1 MDLGFSSLS
10 SLCHPSFKGQ
20 IAENEEGE
28 PAKKK
33 AKLLET
39 KDKYETAWRKT
50 SGDES
55 PLLAPPDSPNPDSPT
70 SMIDPS
76 SRLVIDSP
84 VLMIVETPASP
95 TMDSPASPIQES
107 PASPVMDS
115 PSSPDTNTPKA
126 ILAQRTY
133 APVGIPAAST
143 VTFTRR
149 DPRTAA
155 SRSSGPPIPNPG
167 SHNTVTYSPLT
178 ERDRQ
183 QKNKILP
190 KSILMKPSSSVVPS
204 LYGIS
209 SRFVAHTPTCT
220 FVYAICMFI

>member
-1 MDLGFSSLS
+1 M
-10 SLCHPSFKGQ
+10 
-20 IAENEEGE
+20 AENEEDE

-39 KDKYETAWRKT
+39 KDKYEIARRKS

-55 PLLAPPDSPNPDSPT
+55 PLLAPPDSPNADSPT

-76 SRLVIDSP
+76 SP

-95 TMDSPASPIQES
+95 TMESPASPIQES
-107 PASPVMDS
+107 PASPIMDS
-115 PSSPDTNTPKA
+115 PSSPDVNAPKA
-126 ILAQRTY
+126 ASVQRTY
-133 APVGIPAAST
+133 APVGVPAAST

-155 SRSSGPPIPNPG
+155 NRSSGPPIANLGP
-167 SHNTVTYSPLT
+167 HNTVTYSPLT

-183 QKNKILP
+183 QQNKILP

-209 SRFVAHTPTCT
+209 SRYVGHTHTH
-220 FVYAICMFI
+220 VCMCKL